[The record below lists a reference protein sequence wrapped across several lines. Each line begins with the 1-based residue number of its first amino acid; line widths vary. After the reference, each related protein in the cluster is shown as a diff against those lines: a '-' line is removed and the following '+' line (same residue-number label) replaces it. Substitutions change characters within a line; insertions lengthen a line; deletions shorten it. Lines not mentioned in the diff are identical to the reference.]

1 MKKYVPAKRAD
12 KLINGLID
20 YLSELKKMPELIQ
33 MLINC
38 GFTYNELVKIYS
50 FDPSEIAESFKRVYT
65 YSVDDDNELYIYE
78 NGYLLATVCGVTPSK
93 AQNMLEEIVF
103 DKRGIDLAEIFG
115 KCKKEESS
123 NDKSGD

>member
-1 MKKYVPAKRAD
+1 MKKYVSQKRAD

-33 MLINC
+33 TLINC
-38 GFTYNELVKIYS
+38 GFTYEELVKFYS
-50 FDPSEIAESFKRVYT
+50 FDPDEIAESYKSVYT

-78 NGYLLATVCGVTPSK
+78 NGYLLATISDVAPSK
-93 AQNMLEEIVF
+93 AQDMLEEVVF

-115 KCKKEESS
+115 KCKKEERS
-123 NDKSGD
+123 DVKSDT